1 MKELTKIWISLSEK
15 TAVDRN
21 IIACDITGDKY
32 LSTCVNTEESKE
44 DITPVLAFN
53 NIERK
58 KIYFVSYH

>member
-1 MKELTKIWISLSEK
+1 
-15 TAVDRN
+15 VDRN